1 MNYDLKDISKVTKK
15 ENKQQ
20 QQQQHGS
27 HANSSSHT
35 LTEAEM
41 KEGVDYYTTMT
52 TERGTSSLIIL
63 YSYNYYYIDVVIGK
77 PTNIEIFRGNQP
89 LGITLCG
96 GYQVLNIPLT
106 L

>member
-15 ENKQQ
+15 ENKQ

-52 TERGTSSLIIL
+52 SEGGTSSLIIINDKSL
-63 YSYNYYYIDVVIGK
+63 ICRDHPEKNGRTYICNVFSPFK
-77 PTNIEIFRGNQP
+77 
-89 LGITLCG
+89 
-96 GYQVLNIPLT
+96 
-106 L
+106 

>member
-15 ENKQQ
+15 ENKQQQ

-63 YSYNYYYIDVVIGK
+63 YIHI
-77 PTNIEIFRGNQP
+77 II
-89 LGITLCG
+89 I
-96 GYQVLNIPLT
+96 
-106 L
+106 

>member
-20 QQQQHGS
+20 QQQLQQHGS

-35 LTEAEM
+35 LSEAEM
-41 KEGVDYYTTMT
+41 KEGVDYYTTIT

-63 YSYNYYYIDVVIGK
+63 YIHI
-77 PTNIEIFRGNQP
+77 II
-89 LGITLCG
+89 I
-96 GYQVLNIPLT
+96 
-106 L
+106 

>member
-52 TERGTSSLIIL
+52 TERGTSSLIFI
-63 YSYNYYYIDVVIGK
+63 
-77 PTNIEIFRGNQP
+77 
-89 LGITLCG
+89 
-96 GYQVLNIPLT
+96 
-106 L
+106 